1 MAKIKLTKNEL
12 KKQKDQLKRFQRYL
26 PTLMLKK
33 QLLQVEVRHV
43 ELQIEEKRRKRQKAS
58 EELLAWIDVFG
69 EGIDISHLVQ
79 LQEVVLSSTN
89 IAGVDISIFK
99 GAVFEQVAYDLMV
112 TPLWVDAGIMKL
124 QELAAFDLELALL
137 EKQAALLAAELRVT
151 TQRVNLFEKVKI
163 PEAKENIRII
173 NIFLGDQQTAAVV
186 RGKMSK
192 GKLVRGTA

>member
-33 QLLQVEVRHV
+33 QLLQVEVRQV
-43 ELQIEEKRRKRQKAS
+43 ELQIEEKRLKRQKAC
-58 EELLAWIDVFG
+58 ERLLGWVDVFG
-69 EGIDISHLVQ
+69 ENIDISHLVQ
-79 LQEVVLSSTN
+79 VKEVNSSLIN
-89 IAGVDISIFK
+89 IAGVDISTFQ
-99 GAVFEQVAYDLMV
+99 GAVFEQIDYNLMV
-112 TPLWVDAGIMKL
+112 TPLWVDAGVKKL
-124 QELAAFDLELALL
+124 QELAALDIELSFL

-151 TQRVNLFEKVKI
+151 AQRVNLFEKVKI
-163 PEAKENIRII
+163 PEAKENIRIV

-192 GKLVRGTA
+192 RKLVRGTL